1 MFHLY
6 SRQLR
11 AILVLFSSRDLD
23 LFFFH
28 IFPHLSQLHI
38 VHYNADVY
46 YSLSKAVDKSDGI
59 AVLGVLIEVS
69 HWTLITLIV
78 SSLKAA
84 AAAAA
89 ESNCSCHVDWRVQSS
104 L

>member
-1 MFHLY
+1 MFHLFFK
-6 SRQLR
+6 QLC
-11 AILVLFSSRDLD
+11 AILVLFSTRNPD
-23 LFFFH
+23 LFF
-28 IFPHLSQLHI
+28 IFLHLSQLHI

-46 YSLSKAVDKSDGI
+46 YSLSKALDKSDGL

-69 HWTLITLIV
+69 YWTLITVIV
-78 SSLKAA
+78 SSLK

-89 ESNCSCHVDWRVQSS
+89 ESNCSCHLDWRFQSC

>member
-1 MFHLY
+1 MFHLF
-6 SRQLR
+6 SRQLC

-23 LFFFH
+23 LFFFL
-28 IFPHLSQLHI
+28 IFLHLAQLHI

-46 YSLSKAVDKSDGI
+46 YSLSKAVDKSDGL

-69 HWTLITLIV
+69 HWTVITVIV
-78 SSLKAA
+78 SFLEGS

-89 ESNCSCHVDWRVQSS
+89 ESNCSCHVDWRLQSS

>member
-1 MFHLY
+1 MFHLF
-6 SRQLR
+6 SRQLC
-11 AILVLFSSRDLD
+11 AIPVLFSSQDLD
-23 LFFFH
+23 LSFFH
-28 IFPHLSQLHI
+28 IFPCFSQLHI

-46 YSLSKAVDKSDGI
+46 YSLSKAVDKSDGL

-69 HWTLITLIV
+69 LWTLVTAIV

-89 ESNCSCHVDWRVQSS
+89 ESNCSCRVDWRFQSS